1 MSLSLISFLIPS
13 PSVFDITTAQITEY
27 LNYFRSTY
35 YPHASIL
42 QHMEYL
48 EDLHTFFTQ
57 NRRLPTDYEFFIQY
71 KRECLCPYT
80 VSNDEFVRACLF
92 FMRHTGTIG
101 RMLCAHFYFHAQY
114 YLIEHRDPSSHEE
127 FTAFLRRAI
136 MAETDDPNVDILN
149 EPVIRPVE
157 DTKLEQIRRDI
168 CTLDGQTCGICQED
182 IHLQNGVVL
191 DCGHS
196 FHAENKDCC
205 ETGTI
210 FTWFESKRACPICR
224 KEII

>member
-1 MSLSLISFLIPS
+1 MRLSFISFFSQPS
-13 PSVFDITTAQITEY
+13 MFDITMAQITEY
-27 LNYFRSTY
+27 LNYFRTTY
-35 YPHASIL
+35 YPYATIYD
-42 QHMEYL
+42 HMDYL
-48 EDLHTFFTQ
+48 EDLHIFFIQ

-71 KRECLCPYT
+71 KKECLCPYT
-80 VSNDEFVRACLF
+80 VTNDEFVRASLF
-92 FMRHTGTIG
+92 FMRHTGSIG
-101 RMLCAHFYFHAQY
+101 RMLCTHFYFHAQY

-127 FTAFLRRAI
+127 FIAFFRRAI
-136 MAETDDPNVDILN
+136 MAESDDPNVDVLN
-149 EPVIRPVE
+149 EPVVRPVE
-157 DTKLEQIRRDI
+157 ENKLDEIRRNV
-168 CTLDGQTCGICQED
+168 CTVDGQTCGICQED

-210 FTWFESKRACPICR
+210 FTWFEAKRACPICR